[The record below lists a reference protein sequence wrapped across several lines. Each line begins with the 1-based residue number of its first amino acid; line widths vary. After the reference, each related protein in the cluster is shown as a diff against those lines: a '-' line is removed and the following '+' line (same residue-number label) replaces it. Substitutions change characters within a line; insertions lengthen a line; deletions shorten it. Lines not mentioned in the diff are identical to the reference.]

1 VRAQTD
7 RRKGLE
13 PEPPSGTIMK
23 TTPPLSL
30 KCKVRH
36 RPHWTNDPA
45 TVYAVCTSHPQ
56 RHRYAQ
62 RWVRIAW
69 LYFFENKPAAEIAEL
84 LGGNETKKS
93 VQRVIERLNA
103 RAARLLTA

>member
-1 VRAQTD
+1 
-7 RRKGLE
+7 
-13 PEPPSGTIMK
+13 
-23 TTPPLSL
+23 
-30 KCKVRH
+30 
-36 RPHWTNDPA
+36 
-45 TVYAVCTSHPQ
+45 
-56 RHRYAQ
+56 
-62 RWVRIAW
+62 